1 MSIEKQLM
9 ELRETIDEAKTGLA
23 EAEGATKEL
32 LADLKTKHGCSSL
45 AEAKKKL
52 TKLEAEEDAM
62 TNELDEGVT
71 ALKAKMGGSPAGKE
85 VGGE

>member
-23 EAEGATKEL
+23 EAEGAQKQL
-32 LADLKTKHGCSSL
+32 LSDLKTKHGVASL

-52 TKLEAEEDAM
+52 TKLEAEEAKLED
-62 TNELDEGVT
+62 ELNKRVT
-71 ALKAKMGGSPAGKE
+71 ALRSKME
-85 VGGE
+85 DDQ